1 MVQRQKKLADH
12 GHLIYICHTSND
24 NDDFSKVPGW
34 IKAIAPEGALRLE
47 EKAWNAYPYCKTV
60 LTNPEYMKVC
70 VLTPMYIC
78 SQCTGAH
85 NAHQLYFLHM
95 IHNYSLILFKKRRQN
110 VRRLTDHV
118 ISVLVFS
125 VHNLHLPFLSLQDSF
140 LVYVDN
146 IPGRIHIVYNNVA

>member
-1 MVQRQKKLADH
+1 MRAECLVQRQKKLAD
-12 GHLIYICHTSND
+12 HLIYICHTSND

-85 NAHQLYFLHM
+85 NVHTLAMYRCPQCTS
-95 IHNYSLILFKKRRQN
+95 I
-110 VRRLTDHV
+110 
-118 ISVLVFS
+118 VFS
-125 VHNLHLPFLSLQDSF
+125 AHDSSLF
-140 LVYVDN
+140 F
-146 IPGRIHIVYNNVA
+146 